1 MQRFCAQDPKPHPM
15 TLNQANQGF
24 GAFCEAIRKMRIQ
37 ITKNALVKGNLNSKS
52 KKIRSGRHRL
62 QISV

>member
-24 GAFCEAIRKMRIQ
+24 GGFLRSGK
-37 ITKNALVKGNLNSKS
+37 KNANSNY
-52 KKIRSGRHRL
+52 KKRTCEGEFEF
-62 QISV
+62 QK